1 MKAPMSSWL
10 LAEPPAPFDA
20 SRAGAIDH
28 PEQIAALQPAVRRL
42 LHRPLGTQGL
52 ADRFCP
58 VERDDGTVTLFTRV
72 EHVGSDQAEALL
84 RRIQD
89 TGHRLSAPDRY
100 VLPAAL
106 LLSLSRSA
114 DKFPLSGTAS
124 SPAAQRTPT
133 ALSGVFQD
141 LLEWGVRHGATDL
154 HLNVD
159 RAAPQSEVRYTVAG
173 RYVAPERFRHMPT
186 DLLMDM
192 LSVVWMDI
200 QGGNGAVFDPLIEQ
214 QGSLLR
220 RVDGRELLLRWASLA
235 SDRGPGVCLRILE
248 RDACLQAT
256 TLQALGYHDR
266 QVAQFDRVLCAEG
279 GAVVLAGTVGSGK
292 STTLATLIRGLP
304 EHRKIITLEEPVEY
318 RISGAIQNTI
328 SRDLDR
334 QAHDR
339 YAAKLR
345 TLKRSAM
352 SDVLLG
358 EIRDAE
364 SGLAFMDL
372 AGSGV
377 NVYTTVHAP
386 SARAIVDRLAS
397 RFVGVPRDF
406 LETPGVLKLLVFQV
420 LLPRLCSGCTCAA
433 DPSELVRQQGGDP
446 ARWRAWLDWIQEG
459 WDIAPADLR
468 LRNPAGCARCR
479 RPQLPELAGY
489 DGRTVAAE
497 LREPGLPSAVAAD
510 DPYRPDRHDS
520 AMAHAMEKVAAGL
533 VDPRDVEPR
542 FMAFETWALRVRSGR
557 PSPDRMRLLR
567 GSS

>member
-1 MKAPMSSWL
+1 MKAPASSWV
-10 LAEPPAPFDA
+10 LAEPSVPFDA
-20 SRAGAIDH
+20 ARAGAIEH
-28 PEQIAALQPAVRRL
+28 PEQIAALRPPVRRL
-42 LHRPLGTQGL
+42 LLQPLGMLAL

-58 VERDDGTVTLFTRV
+58 VEREDGTVTLFTRA
-72 EHVGSDQAEALL
+72 EHVGGDQADALL
-84 RRIQD
+84 RRIRD
-89 TGHRLSAPDRY
+89 AGHRLSAPDRY

-106 LLSLSRSA
+106 LLSLSRGGDRILLPGA
-114 DKFPLSGTAS
+114 AS
-124 SPAAQRTPT
+124 PTTDRTPT

-159 RAAPQSEVRYTVAG
+159 RTALQSEVRYTIAG

-200 QGGNGAVFDPLIEQ
+200 QGGNGAVFDPLVEQ

-220 RVDGRELLLRWASLA
+220 RAEGRDLMLRWASLA
-235 SDRGPGVCLRILE
+235 SDRGPSVCLRILE
-248 RDACLQAT
+248 RDVGLRAV
-256 TLQALGYHDR
+256 TLRALGYQDS
-266 QVAQFDRVLCAEG
+266 QVAQFERVLCAEG

-292 STTLATLIRGLP
+292 STTLATLIRSLP
-304 EHRKIITLEEPVEY
+304 DHRKVITLEEPVEY
-318 RISGAIQNTI
+318 RIAGAIQNTI

-339 YAAKLR
+339 YATKLR

-386 SARAIVDRLAS
+386 SAQAIVDRLAS

-420 LLPRLCSGCTCAA
+420 LLPRLCPVCARA
-433 DPSELVRQQGGDP
+433 AEPAELARQQGGDP
-446 ARWRAWLDWIQEG
+446 GRWRDWLGWIERC
-459 WDIAPADLR
+459 WEVAPENLR
-468 LRNPAGCARCR
+468 LRNPAGCPRCHQ
-479 RPQLPELAGY
+479 PQLPELAGY
-489 DGRTVAAE
+489 EGRTVAAE
-497 LREPGLPSAVAAD
+497 LREPGLLAADAAD
-510 DPYRPDRHDS
+510 DPYRPDRRDS
-520 AMAHAMEKVAAGL
+520 AMAHAMGKVAAGL

-542 FMAFETWALRVRSGR
+542 FMAFETLALRVRSGR
-557 PSPDRMRLLR
+557 PPHGRLQLAG
-567 GSS
+567 GSR

>member
-1 MKAPMSSWL
+1 MKVPVSSWR
-10 LAEPPAPFDA
+10 LAEPPAPFNPA
-20 SRAGAIDH
+20 LAGAIDH
-28 PEQIAALQPAVRRL
+28 PEQIAALRPAVRRL
-42 LHRPLGTQGL
+42 LLRPLGMLTL

-58 VERDDGTVTLFTRV
+58 VEREDGTVTLFTRS
-72 EHVGSDQAEALL
+72 EHVGGDQAEALL
-84 RRIQD
+84 RRIRD
-89 TGHRLSAPDRY
+89 AGHRLSAPDRY

-106 LLSLSRSA
+106 LLSLSRGEDRA
-114 DKFPLSGTAS
+114 LPSGTAT
-124 SPAAQRTPT
+124 PAADRTPT

-159 RAAPQSEVRYTVAG
+159 RTALQSEVRYTVAG

-200 QGGNGAVFDPLIEQ
+200 QGGNGAVFAPLIEQ

-220 RVDGRELLLRWASLA
+220 RADGRDLLLRWASLA
-235 SDRGPGVCLRILE
+235 SDRGPSVCLRILE
-248 RDACLQAT
+248 REAGLRAV
-256 TLQALGYHDR
+256 TLQALGYQDCH
-266 QVAQFDRVLCAEG
+266 VAQFDRVLCAEG

-292 STTLATLIRGLP
+292 STTLAALIRGLP
-304 EHRKIITLEEPVEY
+304 DHRKIITLEEPVEY
-318 RISGAIQNTI
+318 RIAGAIQNTI

-397 RFVGVPRDF
+397 PFVGVPRDF
-406 LETPGVLKLLVFQV
+406 LETPGVLKLLIFQV
-420 LLPRLCSGCTCAA
+420 LLPRLCPACAGA
-433 DPSELVRQQGGDP
+433 AEPAELARQQGGDP
-446 ARWRAWLDWIQEG
+446 DHWRAWLGWIEHC
-459 WDIAPADLR
+459 WHVEPEKLR
-468 LRNPAGCARCR
+468 LRNPAGCPRCR

-489 DGRTVAAE
+489 EGRTVAAE
-497 LREPGLPSAVAAD
+497 LREPGLWAAD
-510 DPYRPDRHDS
+510 AAADPYRPDRVDS

-533 VDPRDVEPR
+533 IDPRDVETR
-542 FMAFETWALRVRSGR
+542 FMAFETLALRLRSR
-557 PSPDRMRLLR
+557 RSPHGGMRLAG
-567 GSS
+567 GSR